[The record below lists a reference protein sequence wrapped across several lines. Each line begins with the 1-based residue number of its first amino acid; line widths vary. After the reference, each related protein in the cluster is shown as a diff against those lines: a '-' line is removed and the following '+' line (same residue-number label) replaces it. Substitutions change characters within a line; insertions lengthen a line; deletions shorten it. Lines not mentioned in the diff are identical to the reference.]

1 MGEAG
6 ERIEAS
12 DDADFTHGSERKEKK
27 KKKSPLVIKIE
38 ASGFPAMA

>member
-12 DDADFTHGSERKEKK
+12 DDADFTHGSERKK